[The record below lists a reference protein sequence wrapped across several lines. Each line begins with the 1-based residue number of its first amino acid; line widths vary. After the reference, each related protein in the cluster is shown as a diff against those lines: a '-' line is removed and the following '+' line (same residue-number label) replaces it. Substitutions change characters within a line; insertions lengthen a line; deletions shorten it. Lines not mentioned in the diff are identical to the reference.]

1 MLSDSPG
8 ADDKALGDVLRRLW
22 GDGKNTMGLNQ
33 DGDGLPDQGSLDKP
47 KPGINSIA
55 ASDLSVLLSSS

>member
-33 DGDGLPDQGSLDKP
+33 DGDGLPHEAAWTNLNQESTLSLHL
-47 KPGINSIA
+47 I
-55 ASDLSVLLSSS
+55 